1 MKRVS
6 EKSKISPQEA
16 EIHYQSSKEN
26 YNIEGAESHLAYY
39 REKHPIYYSLLLKNV

>member
-16 EIHYQSSKEN
+16 EIRYQSSKEN

-39 REKHPIYYSLLLKNV
+39 REKHPIYYAVLLQNV

>member
-6 EKSKISPQEA
+6 EKPKILPQEA

-26 YNIEGAESHLAYY
+26 YTIESAEYHLAYY
-39 REKHPIYYSLLLKNV
+39 REKHPIYYAVLLQNV